1 MNHLMI
7 TYMFNLLVETIK
19 LMKIDVLTSGKEKFT
34 CWIKNVDYHRV
45 KHIYQLVNINSFFHK
60 GTFINKAMNFD
71 F

>member
-1 MNHLMI
+1 MI

-34 CWIKNVDYHRV
+34 SWIKNVDYHRV